1 MAKKKTDKVQQT
13 VLPPDENPSKEDIS
27 AEIFVYLK
35 EQLPL
40 LNTLTEKFSSM
51 SKKQNANIQAK
62 ITNLDKKVNNIHS
75 TLKDANEQ
83 REMAAS
89 FAEEQILEDKK
100 EQAVLEEKR
109 AATQEKQNSVII
121 TKLTDLNESI
131 GNIEL
136 PDVIGSRGGGLLDA
150 GIDSLAKLALGILQ
164 SPLFL
169 APAVAL
175 IGYHVGKYLSET
187 YIAPQIDKAATTA
200 KEISGVEMG
209 MIRKDVV
216 TDTGEKVF
224 SKVSDT
230 GETSLVTE
238 SQMQKEIEA
247 LPEDQREKAKEQ
259 YSQKIDQ
266 YDPITGMRL
275 GGRSNYVESG
285 ITIQQMNQQLGDQES
300 FKLYDEFFAA
310 VLDFDKEFR
319 KKMIDVTKAYKITED
334 ESGWQ
339 IAQSQYLPVLE
350 SMATEQ
356 NILINRINKS
366 NLSERQKENLFS
378 VSPLF
383 EGAKENKASTGSTDY
398 GGIGAAP
405 ISAAISGIMGYD
417 QMLKDI
423 DYTLPSGITI
433 DIEDLNDNEDPIKV
447 FNEMVPPI
455 NETTQKAMSGIPQLE
470 TGGVVYP
477 KTREGVLVNISEN
490 MKPEAIVP
498 LDQYNNKIEEI
509 NYPKTREGVLVNI
522 SENIKPE
529 AIVPLDQYN
538 NKIEG
543 INLSEKATEV
553 IRSSYFEEKDATE
566 SQTPIVINNMN
577 NVSGGGGG
585 VESANYQFQTDLSK
599 TFDNVFDMILE
610 KNYRTGI
617 V

>member
-136 PDVIGSRGGGLLDA
+136 PDVIGSRGGGGLLDA

-498 LDQYNNKIEEI
+498 LDQYNNKIE
-509 NYPKTREGVLVNI
+509 
-522 SENIKPE
+522 
-529 AIVPLDQYN
+529 
-538 NKIEG
+538 G

-553 IRSSYFEEKDATE
+553 IRSSYFEEKDAME